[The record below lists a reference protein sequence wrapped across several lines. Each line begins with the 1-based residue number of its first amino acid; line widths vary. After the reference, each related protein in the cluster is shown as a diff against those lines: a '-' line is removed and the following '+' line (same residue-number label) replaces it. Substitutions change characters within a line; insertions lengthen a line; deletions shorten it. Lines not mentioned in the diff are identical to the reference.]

1 LFSYFYYIT
10 RSLFRKAKIRDRIPL
25 NMKLQVLSENLQ
37 ETEKIASFFVKYII
51 DCPARGRKKGLV
63 ISLEGDLGAGKTEF
77 VKGIGKALQ
86 VKENIFSPTYLLM
99 KSFPLQNSCFQFLW
113 HLDCY
118 RLEKEEEAKVLDL
131 EELFSDPA
139 NLIFVEWGDKIKNL
153 LPSSCWT
160 IHFLIKKE
168 NTRLIIFEIP

>member
-1 LFSYFYYIT
+1 
-10 RSLFRKAKIRDRIPL
+10 
-25 NMKLQVLSENLQ
+25 MKLQVLSNSLP

-51 DCPARGRKKGLV
+51 NCPSQDRKKGLV
-63 ISLEGDLGAGKTEF
+63 ISLEGDLGSGKTEF

-86 VKENIFSPTYLLM
+86 VQEKVFSPTYLLM
-99 KSFPLQNSCFQFLW
+99 KSFPLKNSRFQFLW

-118 RLEKEEEAKVLDL
+118 RLKKKEEAQILNL
-131 EELFSDPA
+131 EEVFSDFT

-153 LPSSCWT
+153 LPSSHWT
-160 IHFLIKKE
+160 IRFSIKGE